1 LLFPA
6 IDVAAPAV
14 IEADN
19 TLHDGDPV
27 YFLGDNDLRVAGSDR
42 PMIADAVI
50 AADQAEESTEYIF
63 HITGNSVP
71 GYSGAPVLN
80 SRGHVI
86 GLILGREQF
95 SRKMRSLVLGS
106 ASSVLS
112 VTPVAIKKL
121 LDANKVPYRT
131 GDSDESPAPAQLV
144 AERISVGVICIK

>member
-1 LLFPA
+1 MTTRRVRPDRQSRSEGRRLRLAVVVLAVLGIAAVVTARHVVQGCKNLLVMKNRNLYPVRRAVIANNMDIPLLFPA

-71 GYSGAPVLN
+71 GYSGAPV
-80 SRGHVI
+80 
-86 GLILGREQF
+86 
-95 SRKMRSLVLGS
+95 
-106 ASSVLS
+106 
-112 VTPVAIKKL
+112 
-121 LDANKVPYRT
+121 
-131 GDSDESPAPAQLV
+131 
-144 AERISVGVICIK
+144 